1 MKSGKDFDPI
11 ETREW
16 IESLDD
22 VIDDQGTDRASFLL
36 NELAKHLMDK
46 GAVPSYN
53 LTTPF
58 KNTIAPENE
67 AMMPGDLFMERR
79 IRSLIRWKALVTVLR
94 ANKNEDELGGHIAT
108 FSSAAMLYDI
118 GFNYVFRGQDSK
130 DEDLIYFQ
138 GHCSPGIYARSF
150 LEGRLDEEDLDNFR
164 REVESPGLSSYPHPW
179 LMSDY
184 WQFPLANPLLLW
196 SIVIFSVILVAFG
209 LPIFILLASLAISFF
224 LSEPSDWATNYD
236 LISTISDSAYRIV
249 VSPTLA
255 AIPIFTLA
263 GYILAESNISD
274 RLIKFFK
281 ANLGWLPGST
291 VLIVVIL
298 CAFFTALTGGS
309 GVTILALG
317 AILYPILVHD
327 GYSKRF
333 SLGIITT
340 AGSLGLLFPPS
351 LPAIIY
357 SLTAGINPLE
367 LFKQALIPAIFLLSI
382 MFFYG
387 LYMLPQN
394 KKIEKF
400 NAKNALNSA
409 KIAQWELVIPIL
421 IILSLFSGFATLV
434 ESAALLVLY
443 VLTIELY
450 IFKDIVFKD
459 LPKIIIDCS
468 TLVGGVLIILG
479 FAMGFTGYLV
489 DAQIP
494 LKILNFVQSTIS
506 SKIIFLL
513 ALNILLLVIGC
524 LMDVFSA
531 IIVVVP
537 LIAPLATYFGID
549 PFHLAIIFIANLEL
563 GYITPPVGMNL
574 YLSSYRFEKD
584 MPTIYAATLPFF
596 FIRLIGVIFITYI
609 PLFFY

>member
-1 MKSGKDFDPI
+1 M
-11 ETREW
+11 
-16 IESLDD
+16 
-22 VIDDQGTDRASFLL
+22 
-36 NELAKHLMDK
+36 
-46 GAVPSYN
+46 
-53 LTTPF
+53 
-58 KNTIAPENE
+58 
-67 AMMPGDLFMERR
+67 
-79 IRSLIRWKALVTVLR
+79 
-94 ANKNEDELGGHIAT
+94 
-108 FSSAAMLYDI
+108 
-118 GFNYVFRGQDSK
+118 
-130 DEDLIYFQ
+130 
-138 GHCSPGIYARSF
+138 
-150 LEGRLDEEDLDNFR
+150 
-164 REVESPGLSSYPHPW
+164 
-179 LMSDY
+179 
-184 WQFPLANPLLLW
+184 
-196 SIVIFSVILVAFG
+196 VAFG
-209 LPIFILLASLAISFF
+209 LPIFILLASLAIFFF
-224 LSEPSDWATNYD
+224 LSEPTEWATNYD

-281 ANLGWLPGST
+281 SSLGWLPGST

-357 SLTAGINPLE
+357 SVTAGINPLE
-367 LFKQALIPAIFLLSI
+367 LFRQALIPAIFLMSI

-387 LYMLPQN
+387 LYMLPKN

-400 NAKNALNSA
+400 NFKSAYNSA
-409 KIAQWELVIPIL
+409 KIAKWEIAIPLL

-443 VLTIELY
+443 VLTVELY
-450 IFKDIVFKD
+450 IFKDVSFKD

-494 LKILNFVQSTIS
+494 LKILNFVQNTIS

-513 ALNILLLVIGC
+513 ALNILLLIIGC

-537 LIAPLATYFGID
+537 LIAPLAAYFGID

-574 YLSSYRFEKD
+574 YLSSYRFNKD
-584 MPTIYAATLPFF
+584 MPTIYSATLPFF
-596 FIRLIGVIFITYI
+596 FIRLIGVLIITYI

>member
-1 MKSGKDFDPI
+1 MNNILNKAIDWLCLFLFFILISFPI
-11 ETREW
+11 FQILGRYINFFSIPASQEIVQHMTLW
-16 IESLDD
+16 IGF
-22 VIDDQGTDRASFLL
+22 V
-36 NELAKHLMDK
+36 
-46 GAVPSYN
+46 GAVIAARSNRLLSVVREPVFNSLEKVSLAQFFVHVVSLSVVFVLSVSY
-53 LTTPF
+53 LKMIQIGFQYPDY
-58 KNTIAPENE
+58 IAPYIPSWF
-67 AMMPGDLFMERR
+67 AQSIIPIGLM
-79 IRSLIRWKALVTVLR
+79 LIWYQMIIT
-94 ANKNEDELGGHIAT
+94 
-108 FSSAAMLYDI
+108 SSS
-118 GFNYVFRGQDSK
+118 DSK
-130 DEDLIYFQ
+130 YRLFVSVISIIPTIVLYF
-138 GHCSPGIYARSF
+138 
-150 LEGRLDEEDLDNFR
+150 
-164 REVESPGLSSYPHPW
+164 
-179 LMSDY
+179 
-184 WQFPLANPLLLW
+184 WQFPLANSLLLW
-196 SIVIFSVILVAFG
+196 SKVIFSIALVAFG
-209 LPIFILLASLAISFF
+209 LPIFILLALLSILFF
-224 LSEPSDWATNYD
+224 LSEPSEWATNYD

-263 GYILAESNISD
+263 GYILAESNVSE
-274 RLIKFFK
+274 RLIKFFR
-281 ANLGWLPGST
+281 ASLGWLPGST
-291 VLIVVIL
+291 VLIVVLL

-317 AILYPILVHD
+317 AILYPILIHD
-327 GYSKRF
+327 GYSKQF

-357 SLTAGINPLE
+357 SVTAGINPLE
-367 LFKQALIPAIFLLSI
+367 LFKQALIPAIFLMSI

-387 LYMLPQN
+387 LYKRPKN
-394 KKIEKF
+394 KNVKKF
-400 NAKNALNSA
+400 VFKEASETAKVA
-409 KIAQWELVIPIL
+409 KWEIAIPLL

-443 VLTIELY
+443 VLTVELY
-450 IFKDIVFKD
+450 IFRDISLKS
-459 LPKIIIDCS
+459 LPEIVINCS

-494 LKILNFVQSTIS
+494 LKILNYVQSTIS
-506 SKIIFLL
+506 SKIVFLL
-513 ALNILLLVIGC
+513 ALNILLLVVGC

-574 YLSSYRFEKD
+574 YLSSYRFDKD
-584 MPTIYAATLPFF
+584 MPTIYSATLPFF
-596 FIRLIGVIFITYI
+596 FIRLIGVILITYI

>member
-1 MKSGKDFDPI
+1 MNNYLNRAIDWLCLFLFLILISFPI
-11 ETREW
+11 FQILGRYISFFSIPASQEIVQHMTLW
-16 IESLDD
+16 IGF
-22 VIDDQGTDRASFLL
+22 I
-36 NELAKHLMDK
+36 
-46 GAVPSYN
+46 GAVIAARSNKLLSVVREPVFDSTTKVNWTKFFVHVFSLSIVFVLSISY
-53 LTTPF
+53 LKMIQIGFQYPDY
-58 KNTIAPENE
+58 IAPYIPTWF
-67 AMMPGDLFMERR
+67 AQAIIPVGLILIWYQMIMTSSTDLKYRV
-79 IRSLIRWKALVTVLR
+79 LLTV
-94 ANKNEDELGGHIAT
+94 ISIIPT
-108 FSSAAMLYDI
+108 IILY
-118 GFNYVFRGQDSK
+118 F
-130 DEDLIYFQ
+130 
-138 GHCSPGIYARSF
+138 
-150 LEGRLDEEDLDNFR
+150 
-164 REVESPGLSSYPHPW
+164 
-179 LMSDY
+179 

-196 SIVIFSVILVAFG
+196 TKVLFAILLVAFG
-209 LPIFILLASLAISFF
+209 LPIFILLASLSIFFF
-224 LSEPSDWATNYD
+224 LSEPSEWATNYD

-263 GYILAESNISD
+263 GYILAESNISE
-274 RLIKFFK
+274 RLIRFFK
-281 ANLGWLPGST
+281 ASLGWLPGST
-291 VLIVVIL
+291 VLIVVLL

-317 AILYPILVHD
+317 AILYPILIHD
-327 GYSKRF
+327 GYSKQF

-357 SLTAGINPLE
+357 SVTAGINPLE
-367 LFKQALIPAIFLLSI
+367 LFKQALIPAIFLMSI

-387 LYMLPQN
+387 LYKRP
-394 KKIEKF
+394 KSKTVERFVFKDAF
-400 NAKNALNSA
+400 ETA
-409 KIAQWELVIPIL
+409 KIAKWEIAIPLL

-443 VLTIELY
+443 VLTVELY
-450 IFKDIVFKD
+450 IFKDISFKN

-513 ALNILLLVIGC
+513 ALNILLLIVGC

-584 MPTIYAATLPFF
+584 MPTIYSATLPFF
-596 FIRLIGVIFITYI
+596 FIRLIGVILITYI

>member
-1 MKSGKDFDPI
+1 MNNYLNRAIDWLCLFLFLILISFPI
-11 ETREW
+11 FQILGRYISFFSIPASQEIVQHMTLW
-16 IESLDD
+16 IGF
-22 VIDDQGTDRASFLL
+22 I
-36 NELAKHLMDK
+36 
-46 GAVPSYN
+46 GAVIAARSNKLLSVVREPVFDSTTKVNWTKFFVHVFSLSIVFVLSISY
-53 LTTPF
+53 LKMIQIGFQYPDY
-58 KNTIAPENE
+58 IAPYIPTWF
-67 AMMPGDLFMERR
+67 AQAIIPVGLILIWYQMIMTSSTDLKYRV
-79 IRSLIRWKALVTVLR
+79 LLTV
-94 ANKNEDELGGHIAT
+94 ISIIPT
-108 FSSAAMLYDI
+108 IILY
-118 GFNYVFRGQDSK
+118 F
-130 DEDLIYFQ
+130 
-138 GHCSPGIYARSF
+138 
-150 LEGRLDEEDLDNFR
+150 
-164 REVESPGLSSYPHPW
+164 
-179 LMSDY
+179 

-196 SIVIFSVILVAFG
+196 TKVLFAISLVAFG
-209 LPIFILLASLAISFF
+209 LPIFILLASLSIFFF
-224 LSEPSDWATNYD
+224 LSEPSEWATNYD

-263 GYILAESNISD
+263 GYILAESNISE
-274 RLIKFFK
+274 RLIRFFK
-281 ANLGWLPGST
+281 ASLGWLPGST
-291 VLIVVIL
+291 VLIVVLL

-317 AILYPILVHD
+317 AILYPILIHD
-327 GYSKRF
+327 GYSKQF

-357 SLTAGINPLE
+357 SVTAGINPLE
-367 LFKQALIPAIFLLSI
+367 LFKQALIPAIFLMSI

-387 LYMLPQN
+387 LY
-394 KKIEKF
+394 KKPKSKTVERFVFKDAF
-400 NAKNALNSA
+400 ETA
-409 KIAQWELVIPIL
+409 KIAKWEIAIPLL

-443 VLTIELY
+443 VLTVELY
-450 IFKDIVFKD
+450 IFKDISFKN
-459 LPKIIIDCS
+459 LPKIIIECS

-513 ALNILLLVIGC
+513 ALNILLLIVGC

-584 MPTIYAATLPFF
+584 MPTIYSATLPFF
-596 FIRLIGVIFITYI
+596 FIRLIGVILITYI

>member
-1 MKSGKDFDPI
+1 MNNFLNRAIDWLCLSLFSILISFPI
-11 ETREW
+11 FQILGRYINFFSIPASQEIVQHMTLW
-16 IESLDD
+16 IGF
-22 VIDDQGTDRASFLL
+22 I
-36 NELAKHLMDK
+36 
-46 GAVPSYN
+46 GAVIAARSNKLLSVVREPVFKSMKKVSLSQFFVHIFSLSVVFVLSVSY
-53 LTTPF
+53 LKMIQIGFQYPDY
-58 KNTIAPENE
+58 IAPFIPSWF
-67 AMMPGDLFMERR
+67 AQSIIPIGLILIWYQMILTCSSDLRYRLFVS
-79 IRSLIRWKALVTVLR
+79 IFSIVPTLI
-94 ANKNEDELGGHIAT
+94 
-108 FSSAAMLYDI
+108 LY
-118 GFNYVFRGQDSK
+118 
-130 DEDLIYFQ
+130 
-138 GHCSPGIYARSF
+138 
-150 LEGRLDEEDLDNFR
+150 
-164 REVESPGLSSYPHPW
+164 
-179 LMSDY
+179 Y
-184 WQFPLANPLLLW
+184 WQFPFANPLLLW
-196 SIVIFSVILVAFG
+196 SQIIFSIILVAFG
-209 LPIFILLASLAISFF
+209 LPIFILLASLAIFFF
-224 LSEPSDWATNYD
+224 LSEPTDWATNYD

-281 ANLGWLPGST
+281 SSLGWLPGST

-357 SLTAGINPLE
+357 SVTAGINPLE
-367 LFKQALIPAIFLLSI
+367 LFRQALIPAIFLMSI

-387 LYMLPQN
+387 LYMLPRN

-400 NAKNALNSA
+400 NFKNAYNSA
-409 KIAQWELVIPIL
+409 KIAKWEIAIPVL

-443 VLTIELY
+443 VLTVELY
-450 IFKDIVFKD
+450 IFKDVSFKD

-494 LKILNFVQSTIS
+494 LKILNFVQNTIS

-513 ALNILLLVIGC
+513 ALNILLLIIGC

-537 LIAPLATYFGID
+537 LIAPLAAYFGID

-574 YLSSYRFEKD
+574 YLSSYRFNKD
-584 MPTIYAATLPFF
+584 MPTIYSATLPFF
-596 FIRLIGVIFITYI
+596 FIRLIGVLIITYI

>member
-1 MKSGKDFDPI
+1 MNNI
-11 ETREW
+11 LNR
-16 IESLDD
+16 
-22 VIDDQGTDRASFLL
+22 VIDWLCLSLFFVLITFPIFQILSRYINFFSIPASQEIVQHMTLWIGFV
-36 NELAKHLMDK
+36 
-46 GAVPSYN
+46 GAVIAARSNKLLSIVREPVFKSLKKVSWPQFFVHIFSLSVVFVLSVSY
-53 LTTPF
+53 LKMIQIGIQYPDF
-58 KNTIAPENE
+58 IAPYIPTWLAQSIIPFGLILIWYQMILTSSENFKYR
-67 AMMPGDLFMERR
+67 LFV
-79 IRSLIRWKALVTVLR
+79 S
-94 ANKNEDELGGHIAT
+94 T
-108 FSSAAMLYDI
+108 FSTIPTLVLY
-118 GFNYVFRGQDSK
+118 F
-130 DEDLIYFQ
+130 
-138 GHCSPGIYARSF
+138 
-150 LEGRLDEEDLDNFR
+150 
-164 REVESPGLSSYPHPW
+164 
-179 LMSDY
+179 
-184 WQFPLANPLLLW
+184 WQFPLANPIILW
-196 SIVIFSVILVAFG
+196 SLVIISIVLVAFG
-209 LPIFILLASLAISFF
+209 LPIFILLASLAIFFF

-263 GYILAESNISD
+263 GYVLAESNISD

-281 ANLGWLPGST
+281 KTLGWLPGST

-298 CAFFTALTGGS
+298 CTFFTALTGGS

-357 SLTAGINPLE
+357 SVTAGINPLE
-367 LFKQALIPAIFLLSI
+367 LFKQALIPAIFLLCI

-387 LYMLPQN
+387 LYMLPKN

-400 NAKNALNSA
+400 NSKNAYNSA
-409 KIAQWELVIPIL
+409 KVAKWELAIPLL
-421 IILSLFSGFATLV
+421 IVLSLFSGFATLV

-450 IFKDIVFKD
+450 IFKDIAVKD

-513 ALNILLLVIGC
+513 ALNILLLIIGC

-584 MPTIYAATLPFF
+584 MSTIYAATLPFF

>member
-1 MKSGKDFDPI
+1 MNNYLNRAIDWLCLFLFLILISFPI
-11 ETREW
+11 FQILGRYISFFSIPASQEIVQHMTLW
-16 IESLDD
+16 IGF
-22 VIDDQGTDRASFLL
+22 I
-36 NELAKHLMDK
+36 
-46 GAVPSYN
+46 GAVIAARSNKLLSVVREPVFDSSTKVDLPKFFVHVFSLSIVFVLSISY
-53 LTTPF
+53 LKMIQIGFQYPDY
-58 KNTIAPENE
+58 IAPYIPTWF
-67 AMMPGDLFMERR
+67 AQLIIPVGLILIWYQMIITSSTDLKYRVLLMIISIMPTIILF
-79 IRSLIRWKALVTVLR
+79 
-94 ANKNEDELGGHIAT
+94 
-108 FSSAAMLYDI
+108 F
-118 GFNYVFRGQDSK
+118 
-130 DEDLIYFQ
+130 
-138 GHCSPGIYARSF
+138 
-150 LEGRLDEEDLDNFR
+150 
-164 REVESPGLSSYPHPW
+164 
-179 LMSDY
+179 

-196 SIVIFSVILVAFG
+196 TKVLFAISLVAFG
-209 LPIFILLASLAISFF
+209 LPIFILLASLSIFFF
-224 LSEPSDWATNYD
+224 LSEPSEWATNYD

-263 GYILAESNISD
+263 GYILAESYISE
-274 RLIKFFK
+274 RLIRFFK
-281 ANLGWLPGST
+281 ASLGWLPGST
-291 VLIVVIL
+291 VLIVVLL

-317 AILYPILVHD
+317 AILYPILIHD
-327 GYSKRF
+327 GYSKQF

-357 SLTAGINPLE
+357 SVTAGINPLE
-367 LFKQALIPAIFLLSI
+367 LFKQALIPAIFLMSI

-387 LYMLPQN
+387 LYKRP
-394 KKIEKF
+394 KSKTVERFVFKDAF
-400 NAKNALNSA
+400 ESA
-409 KIAQWELVIPIL
+409 KIAKWEIAIPLL

-443 VLTIELY
+443 VLTVELY
-450 IFKDIVFKD
+450 IFKDISFKN

-468 TLVGGVLIILG
+468 SLVGGVLIILG

-494 LKILNFVQSTIS
+494 LKILDFVQSTIS

-513 ALNILLLVIGC
+513 ALNILLLIVGC

-574 YLSSYRFEKD
+574 YLSSYRFDKD
-584 MPTIYAATLPFF
+584 MPTIYSATLPFF
-596 FIRLIGVIFITYI
+596 FIRLIGVILITYI

>member
-1 MKSGKDFDPI
+1 MNNYLNRAIDWLCLFLFLILISFPI
-11 ETREW
+11 FQILGRYISFFSIPASQEIVQHMTLW
-16 IESLDD
+16 IGF
-22 VIDDQGTDRASFLL
+22 I
-36 NELAKHLMDK
+36 
-46 GAVPSYN
+46 GAVIAARSNKLLSVVREPVFDASTKVSWPKFFVHVFSLSIVFVLSISY
-53 LTTPF
+53 LKMIQIGFQYPDY
-58 KNTIAPENE
+58 IAPYIPTWF
-67 AMMPGDLFMERR
+67 AQAIIPLG
-79 IRSLIRWKALVTVLR
+79 LILIWYQMIMTSSTDFKYRVLLTV
-94 ANKNEDELGGHIAT
+94 ISIIPT
-108 FSSAAMLYDI
+108 IILY
-118 GFNYVFRGQDSK
+118 F
-130 DEDLIYFQ
+130 
-138 GHCSPGIYARSF
+138 
-150 LEGRLDEEDLDNFR
+150 
-164 REVESPGLSSYPHPW
+164 
-179 LMSDY
+179 

-196 SIVIFSVILVAFG
+196 TKVLFAISLVAFG
-209 LPIFILLASLAISFF
+209 LPIFILLASLSIFFF
-224 LSEPSDWATNYD
+224 LSEPSEWATNYD

-263 GYILAESNISD
+263 GYILAESNISE
-274 RLIKFFK
+274 RLIRFFK
-281 ANLGWLPGST
+281 ASLGWLPGST
-291 VLIVVIL
+291 VLIVVLL

-317 AILYPILVHD
+317 AILYPILIHD
-327 GYSKRF
+327 GYSKQF

-357 SLTAGINPLE
+357 SVTAGINPLE
-367 LFKQALIPAIFLLSI
+367 LFKQALIPAIFLMSI

-387 LYMLPQN
+387 LYKRP
-394 KKIEKF
+394 KSKIVERFVFKDAF
-400 NAKNALNSA
+400 ETA
-409 KIAQWELVIPIL
+409 KIAKWEIAIPLL

-443 VLTIELY
+443 VLTVELY
-450 IFKDIVFKD
+450 IFKDISFKD

-513 ALNILLLVIGC
+513 ALNILLLVVGC

-584 MPTIYAATLPFF
+584 MPTIYSATLPFF
-596 FIRLIGVIFITYI
+596 FIRLIGVILITYI

>member
-1 MKSGKDFDPI
+1 MILTCSSDLKY
-11 ETREW
+11 R
-16 IESLDD
+16 
-22 VIDDQGTDRASFLL
+22 LL
-36 NELAKHLMDK
+36 VSIFSI
-46 GAVPSYN
+46 VP
-53 LTTPF
+53 T
-58 KNTIAPENE
+58 
-67 AMMPGDLFMERR
+67 
-79 IRSLIRWKALVTVLR
+79 LI
-94 ANKNEDELGGHIAT
+94 
-108 FSSAAMLYDI
+108 LY
-118 GFNYVFRGQDSK
+118 
-130 DEDLIYFQ
+130 
-138 GHCSPGIYARSF
+138 
-150 LEGRLDEEDLDNFR
+150 
-164 REVESPGLSSYPHPW
+164 
-179 LMSDY
+179 Y
-184 WQFPLANPLLLW
+184 WQFPFANPLLLW
-196 SIVIFSVILVAFG
+196 SQIIFSIILVAFG
-209 LPIFILLASLAISFF
+209 LPIFIFLASLAIFFF
-224 LSEPSDWATNYD
+224 LSEPTEWATNYD

-281 ANLGWLPGST
+281 SSLGWLPGST

-357 SLTAGINPLE
+357 SVTAGINPLE
-367 LFKQALIPAIFLLSI
+367 LFRQALIPAIFLMSI

-387 LYMLPQN
+387 LYMLPKN

-400 NAKNALNSA
+400 NFKSAYNSA
-409 KIAQWELVIPIL
+409 KIAKWEIAIPVL

-443 VLTIELY
+443 VLTVELY
-450 IFKDIVFKD
+450 IFKDVSFKD

-494 LKILNFVQSTIS
+494 LKILNFVQNTIS

-513 ALNILLLVIGC
+513 ALNILLLIIGC

-574 YLSSYRFEKD
+574 YLSSYRFNKD
-584 MPTIYAATLPFF
+584 MPTIYSATLPFF
-596 FIRLIGVIFITYI
+596 FIRLIGVLIITYI

>member
-1 MKSGKDFDPI
+1 MNNILNKAIDWLCLFLFFILISFPI
-11 ETREW
+11 FQILGRYINFFSIPASQEIVQHMTLW
-16 IESLDD
+16 IGF
-22 VIDDQGTDRASFLL
+22 V
-36 NELAKHLMDK
+36 
-46 GAVPSYN
+46 GAVIAARSNRLLSVVREPVFNSLEKVSLAQFFVHVVSLSVVFVLSVSY
-53 LTTPF
+53 LKMIQIGFQYPDY
-58 KNTIAPENE
+58 IAPYIPSWF
-67 AMMPGDLFMERR
+67 AQSIIPIG
-79 IRSLIRWKALVTVLR
+79 LILIWYQMILT
-94 ANKNEDELGGHIAT
+94 
-108 FSSAAMLYDI
+108 SSS
-118 GFNYVFRGQDSK
+118 DSK
-130 DEDLIYFQ
+130 YRLFVSVISIIPTIVLYF
-138 GHCSPGIYARSF
+138 
-150 LEGRLDEEDLDNFR
+150 
-164 REVESPGLSSYPHPW
+164 
-179 LMSDY
+179 
-184 WQFPLANPLLLW
+184 WQFPLANSLLLW
-196 SIVIFSVILVAFG
+196 SKVIFSIALVAFG
-209 LPIFILLASLAISFF
+209 LPIFILLALLSILFF
-224 LSEPSDWATNYD
+224 LSEPSEWATNYD

-263 GYILAESNISD
+263 GYILAESNVSE
-274 RLIKFFK
+274 RLIKFFR
-281 ANLGWLPGST
+281 ASLGWLPGST
-291 VLIVVIL
+291 VLIVVLL

-317 AILYPILVHD
+317 AILYPILIHD
-327 GYSKRF
+327 GYSKQF

-357 SLTAGINPLE
+357 SVTAGINPLE
-367 LFKQALIPAIFLLSI
+367 LFKQALIPAIFLMSI

-387 LYMLPQN
+387 LYKRPKSKHV
-394 KKIEKF
+394 KKFIFKEASKT
-400 NAKNALNSA
+400 AKVA
-409 KIAQWELVIPIL
+409 KWEIAIPLL

-443 VLTIELY
+443 VLTVELY
-450 IFKDIVFKD
+450 IFRDISLKS
-459 LPKIIIDCS
+459 LPEIVINCS

-494 LKILNFVQSTIS
+494 LKILNYVQSTIS
-506 SKIIFLL
+506 SKIVFLL
-513 ALNILLLVIGC
+513 ALNILLLVVGC

-574 YLSSYRFEKD
+574 YLSSYRFDKD
-584 MPTIYAATLPFF
+584 MPTIYSATLPFF
-596 FIRLIGVIFITYI
+596 FIRLIGVILITYI

>member
-1 MKSGKDFDPI
+1 MNNILNRAIDWLCLSLFFILISFPI
-11 ETREW
+11 FQILGRYINFFSIPASQEIVQHMTLW
-16 IESLDD
+16 IGF
-22 VIDDQGTDRASFLL
+22 I
-36 NELAKHLMDK
+36 
-46 GAVPSYN
+46 GAVIAARSNKLLSVVREPVFKSMKKVSLPQFFVHIFSLSIVFVLSVSY
-53 LTTPF
+53 LKMIQIGFQYPDY
-58 KNTIAPENE
+58 IAPFIPTWF
-67 AMMPGDLFMERR
+67 AQSIIPVGLILIWYQMILTSSSDLKYRLFVS
-79 IRSLIRWKALVTVLR
+79 I
-94 ANKNEDELGGHIAT
+94 
-108 FSSAAMLYDI
+108 FSMIPTMILY
-118 GFNYVFRGQDSK
+118 F
-130 DEDLIYFQ
+130 
-138 GHCSPGIYARSF
+138 
-150 LEGRLDEEDLDNFR
+150 
-164 REVESPGLSSYPHPW
+164 
-179 LMSDY
+179 
-184 WQFPLANPLLLW
+184 WQFPLSNPFLLW
-196 SIVIFSVILVAFG
+196 SKVIFSIILVAFG
-209 LPIFILLASLAISFF
+209 LPIFILLASLSIFFF
-224 LSEPSDWATNYD
+224 LSEPSEWATNYD

-281 ANLGWLPGST
+281 ASLGWLPGST
-291 VLIVVIL
+291 VLIVVLL

-317 AILYPILVHD
+317 AILYPILIHD

-357 SLTAGINPLE
+357 SVTAGINPLE
-367 LFKQALIPAIFLLSI
+367 LFRQALIPAIFLMSI

-387 LYMLPQN
+387 LYMRPKN

-400 NAKNALNSA
+400 VFKNAYDTANIA
-409 KIAQWELVIPIL
+409 KWEIAIPLL

-443 VLTIELY
+443 VLTIELFV
-450 IFKDIVFKD
+450 FKDISFD
-459 LPKIIIDCS
+459 NLPKIIIDCS

-513 ALNILLLVIGC
+513 ALNILLLIVGC

-574 YLSSYRFEKD
+574 YLSSYRFNKD
-584 MPTIYAATLPFF
+584 MPTIYNATLPFF
-596 FIRLIGVIFITYI
+596 FIRLIGVLIITYI

>member
-1 MKSGKDFDPI
+1 MILTCSSDFRYRLFVSI
-11 ETREW
+11 FS
-16 IESLDD
+16 I
-22 VIDDQGTDRASFLL
+22 
-36 NELAKHLMDK
+36 
-46 GAVPSYN
+46 VP
-53 LTTPF
+53 T
-58 KNTIAPENE
+58 
-67 AMMPGDLFMERR
+67 
-79 IRSLIRWKALVTVLR
+79 LI
-94 ANKNEDELGGHIAT
+94 
-108 FSSAAMLYDI
+108 LY
-118 GFNYVFRGQDSK
+118 
-130 DEDLIYFQ
+130 
-138 GHCSPGIYARSF
+138 
-150 LEGRLDEEDLDNFR
+150 
-164 REVESPGLSSYPHPW
+164 
-179 LMSDY
+179 Y
-184 WQFPLANPLLLW
+184 WQFPFANPLLLW
-196 SIVIFSVILVAFG
+196 SQIIFSIILVAFG
-209 LPIFILLASLAISFF
+209 LPIFILLASLAIFFF
-224 LSEPSDWATNYD
+224 LSEPTEWATNYD

-281 ANLGWLPGST
+281 SSLGWLPGST

-357 SLTAGINPLE
+357 SVTAGINPLE
-367 LFKQALIPAIFLLSI
+367 LFRQALIPAIFLMCI

-387 LYMLPQN
+387 LYMLPKN

-400 NAKNALNSA
+400 NFKNAYNSA
-409 KIAQWELVIPIL
+409 KIAKWEIAIPLL

-443 VLTIELY
+443 VLTVELY
-450 IFKDIVFKD
+450 IFKDVSFKD

-494 LKILNFVQSTIS
+494 LKILNFVQNTIS

-513 ALNILLLVIGC
+513 ALNILLLIIGC

-537 LIAPLATYFGID
+537 LIAPLAAYFGID

-574 YLSSYRFEKD
+574 YLSSYRFNKD
-584 MPTIYAATLPFF
+584 MPTIYSATLPFF
-596 FIRLIGVIFITYI
+596 FIRLIGVLIITYI

>member
-1 MKSGKDFDPI
+1 MNNYLNRAIDWLCLFLFLILISFPI
-11 ETREW
+11 FQILGRYISFFSIPASQEIVQHMTLW
-16 IESLDD
+16 IGF
-22 VIDDQGTDRASFLL
+22 I
-36 NELAKHLMDK
+36 
-46 GAVPSYN
+46 GAVIAARSNKLLSVVREPVFDGSTKVSWPKFFVHVFSLSIVFVLSISY
-53 LTTPF
+53 LKMIQIGFQYPDY
-58 KNTIAPENE
+58 IAPYIPTWF
-67 AMMPGDLFMERR
+67 AQAIIPVGLILIWYQMIMTSSTDLKYRV
-79 IRSLIRWKALVTVLR
+79 LLTV
-94 ANKNEDELGGHIAT
+94 ISIIPT
-108 FSSAAMLYDI
+108 IILY
-118 GFNYVFRGQDSK
+118 F
-130 DEDLIYFQ
+130 
-138 GHCSPGIYARSF
+138 
-150 LEGRLDEEDLDNFR
+150 
-164 REVESPGLSSYPHPW
+164 
-179 LMSDY
+179 

-196 SIVIFSVILVAFG
+196 TKVLFAISLVAFG
-209 LPIFILLASLAISFF
+209 LPIFILLASLSIFFF
-224 LSEPSDWATNYD
+224 LSEPSEWATNYD

-263 GYILAESNISD
+263 GYILAESNISE
-274 RLIKFFK
+274 RLIRFFK
-281 ANLGWLPGST
+281 ASLGWLPGST
-291 VLIVVIL
+291 VLIVVLL

-317 AILYPILVHD
+317 AILYPILIHD
-327 GYSKRF
+327 GYSKQF

-357 SLTAGINPLE
+357 SVTAGINPLE
-367 LFKQALIPAIFLLSI
+367 LFKQALIPAIFLMSI

-387 LYMLPQN
+387 LYKRPKS
-394 KKIEKF
+394 KKIERFVF
-400 NAKNALNSA
+400 NDAFETA
-409 KIAQWELVIPIL
+409 KIAKWEIAIPLL

-443 VLTIELY
+443 VLTVELY
-450 IFKDIVFKD
+450 IFRDISFKN

-513 ALNILLLVIGC
+513 ALNILLLIVGC

-584 MPTIYAATLPFF
+584 MPTIYSATLPFF
-596 FIRLIGVIFITYI
+596 FIRLIGVILITYI

>member
-1 MKSGKDFDPI
+1 MKKLFLPLMNNILNKAIDWLCLFLFFILISFPI
-11 ETREW
+11 FQILGRYINFFSIPASQEIVQHMTLW
-16 IESLDD
+16 IGF
-22 VIDDQGTDRASFLL
+22 V
-36 NELAKHLMDK
+36 
-46 GAVPSYN
+46 GAVIAARSNRLLSVVREPVFNSLEKVSLAQFFVHVVSLSVVFVLSVSY
-53 LTTPF
+53 LKMIQIGFQYPDY
-58 KNTIAPENE
+58 IAPY
-67 AMMPGDLFMERR
+67 
-79 IRSLIRWKALVTVLR
+79 
-94 ANKNEDELGGHIAT
+94 IAT
-108 FSSAAMLYDI
+108 WFAQSIIPIGLMLIWYQMIITSSS
-118 GFNYVFRGQDSK
+118 DSK
-130 DEDLIYFQ
+130 YRLFVSVISIIPTIVLYF
-138 GHCSPGIYARSF
+138 
-150 LEGRLDEEDLDNFR
+150 
-164 REVESPGLSSYPHPW
+164 
-179 LMSDY
+179 
-184 WQFPLANPLLLW
+184 WQFPLANSLLLW
-196 SIVIFSVILVAFG
+196 SKVIFSIALVAFG
-209 LPIFILLASLAISFF
+209 LPIFILLALLSILFF
-224 LSEPSDWATNYD
+224 LSEPSEWATNYD

-263 GYILAESNISD
+263 GYILAESNVSE
-274 RLIKFFK
+274 RLIKFFR
-281 ANLGWLPGST
+281 ASLGWLPGST
-291 VLIVVIL
+291 VLIVVLL

-317 AILYPILVHD
+317 AILYPILIHD
-327 GYSKRF
+327 GYSKQF

-357 SLTAGINPLE
+357 SVTAGINPLE
-367 LFKQALIPAIFLLSI
+367 LFKQALIPAIFLMSI

-387 LYMLPQN
+387 LYKRPKN
-394 KKIEKF
+394 KNVKKFVFKEASEK
-400 NAKNALNSA
+400 AKVA
-409 KIAQWELVIPIL
+409 KWEIAIPLL

-443 VLTIELY
+443 VLTVELY
-450 IFKDIVFKD
+450 IFRDISLKS
-459 LPKIIIDCS
+459 LPEIVINCS

-494 LKILNFVQSTIS
+494 LKILNYVQSTIS
-506 SKIIFLL
+506 SKIVFLL
-513 ALNILLLVIGC
+513 ALNILLLVVGC

-574 YLSSYRFEKD
+574 YLSSYRFDKD
-584 MPTIYAATLPFF
+584 MPTIYSATLPFF
-596 FIRLIGVIFITYI
+596 FIRFIGVILITYI

>member
-1 MKSGKDFDPI
+1 MNNYLNRAIDWLCLFLFLILISFPI
-11 ETREW
+11 FQILGRYISFFSIPASQEIVQHMTLW
-16 IESLDD
+16 IGF
-22 VIDDQGTDRASFLL
+22 I
-36 NELAKHLMDK
+36 
-46 GAVPSYN
+46 GAVIAARSNKLLSVVREPVFDSSTKVSWPKFFVHVFSLSIVFVLSISY
-53 LTTPF
+53 LKMIQIGFQYPDY
-58 KNTIAPENE
+58 IAPYIPTWF
-67 AMMPGDLFMERR
+67 AQSIIPIGLILIWYQMIMTSSTDLKYRV
-79 IRSLIRWKALVTVLR
+79 LLTV
-94 ANKNEDELGGHIAT
+94 ISIIPT
-108 FSSAAMLYDI
+108 IILY
-118 GFNYVFRGQDSK
+118 F
-130 DEDLIYFQ
+130 
-138 GHCSPGIYARSF
+138 
-150 LEGRLDEEDLDNFR
+150 
-164 REVESPGLSSYPHPW
+164 
-179 LMSDY
+179 

-196 SIVIFSVILVAFG
+196 TKVLFAISLVAFG
-209 LPIFILLASLAISFF
+209 LPIFILLASLSIFFF
-224 LSEPSDWATNYD
+224 LSEPSEWATNYD

-263 GYILAESNISD
+263 GYILAESNISE
-274 RLIKFFK
+274 RLIRFFK
-281 ANLGWLPGST
+281 ASLGWLPGST
-291 VLIVVIL
+291 VLIVVLL

-317 AILYPILVHD
+317 AILYPILIHD
-327 GYSKRF
+327 GYSKQF

-357 SLTAGINPLE
+357 SVTAGINPLE
-367 LFKQALIPAIFLLSI
+367 LFKQALIPAIFLMSI

-387 LYMLPQN
+387 LYKRP
-394 KKIEKF
+394 KSKTVERFVFKDAF
-400 NAKNALNSA
+400 ETA
-409 KIAQWELVIPIL
+409 KIAKWEIAIPLL

-443 VLTIELY
+443 VLTVELY
-450 IFKDIVFKD
+450 IFKDISFKN

-513 ALNILLLVIGC
+513 ALNILLLIVGC

-584 MPTIYAATLPFF
+584 MPTIYSATLPFF
-596 FIRLIGVIFITYI
+596 FIRLIGVILITYI

>member
-1 MKSGKDFDPI
+1 MIQIGFQYPD
-11 ETREW
+11 
-16 IESLDD
+16 
-22 VIDDQGTDRASFLL
+22 
-36 NELAKHLMDK
+36 
-46 GAVPSYN
+46 Y
-53 LTTPF
+53 
-58 KNTIAPENE
+58 IAPFIPSWF
-67 AMMPGDLFMERR
+67 AQSIIPVGLILIWYQMILTCSSDFRYRLFVS
-79 IRSLIRWKALVTVLR
+79 IFSIVPTLI
-94 ANKNEDELGGHIAT
+94 
-108 FSSAAMLYDI
+108 LY
-118 GFNYVFRGQDSK
+118 
-130 DEDLIYFQ
+130 
-138 GHCSPGIYARSF
+138 
-150 LEGRLDEEDLDNFR
+150 
-164 REVESPGLSSYPHPW
+164 
-179 LMSDY
+179 Y
-184 WQFPLANPLLLW
+184 WQFPFANPLLLW
-196 SIVIFSVILVAFG
+196 SQIIFSIILVAFG
-209 LPIFILLASLAISFF
+209 LPIFILLASLAIFFF
-224 LSEPSDWATNYD
+224 LSEPTEWATNYD

-281 ANLGWLPGST
+281 SSLGWLPGST

-357 SLTAGINPLE
+357 SVTAGINPLE
-367 LFKQALIPAIFLLSI
+367 LFRQALIPAIFLMSI

-387 LYMLPQN
+387 LYMLPKN

-400 NAKNALNSA
+400 NFKSAYNSA
-409 KIAQWELVIPIL
+409 KIAKWEIAIPLL

-443 VLTIELY
+443 VLTVELY
-450 IFKDIVFKD
+450 IFKDVSFKD

-494 LKILNFVQSTIS
+494 LKILNFVQNTIS

-513 ALNILLLVIGC
+513 ALNILLLIIGC

-537 LIAPLATYFGID
+537 LIAPLAAYFGID

-574 YLSSYRFEKD
+574 YLSSYRFNKD
-584 MPTIYAATLPFF
+584 MPTIYSATLPFF
-596 FIRLIGVIFITYI
+596 FIRLIGVLFITYI

>member
-1 MKSGKDFDPI
+1 MNNILNRAIDWLCLSLFFILISFPI
-11 ETREW
+11 FQILGRYINFFSIPASQEIVQHMTLW
-16 IESLDD
+16 IGF
-22 VIDDQGTDRASFLL
+22 I
-36 NELAKHLMDK
+36 
-46 GAVPSYN
+46 GAVIAARSNKLLSVVREPVFKSMKKVSLPQFFVHIFSLSVIFVLSVSY
-53 LTTPF
+53 LKMIQIGFQYPDY
-58 KNTIAPENE
+58 IAPFIPTWF
-67 AMMPGDLFMERR
+67 AQSIIPVGLILIWYQMILTSSSDLKYRLFVS
-79 IRSLIRWKALVTVLR
+79 I
-94 ANKNEDELGGHIAT
+94 
-108 FSSAAMLYDI
+108 FSMIPTMILY
-118 GFNYVFRGQDSK
+118 F
-130 DEDLIYFQ
+130 
-138 GHCSPGIYARSF
+138 
-150 LEGRLDEEDLDNFR
+150 
-164 REVESPGLSSYPHPW
+164 
-179 LMSDY
+179 
-184 WQFPLANPLLLW
+184 WQFPLSNPFLLW
-196 SIVIFSVILVAFG
+196 SKVIFSIILVAFG
-209 LPIFILLASLAISFF
+209 LPIFILLASLSIFFF
-224 LSEPSDWATNYD
+224 LSEPSEWATNYD

-263 GYILAESNISD
+263 GYILAESSISD

-281 ANLGWLPGST
+281 ASLGWLPGST
-291 VLIVVIL
+291 VLIVVLL

-317 AILYPILVHD
+317 AILYPILIHD

-357 SLTAGINPLE
+357 SVTAGINPLE
-367 LFKQALIPAIFLLSI
+367 LFRQALIPAIFLMSI

-387 LYMLPQN
+387 LYMRPKN

-400 NAKNALNSA
+400 VFKNAYDTANIA
-409 KIAQWELVIPIL
+409 KWEIAIPLL

-443 VLTIELY
+443 VLTIELFV
-450 IFKDIVFKD
+450 FKDISLD
-459 LPKIIIDCS
+459 NLPKIIIDCS

-513 ALNILLLVIGC
+513 ALNILLLIVGC

-574 YLSSYRFEKD
+574 YLSSYRFNKD
-584 MPTIYAATLPFF
+584 MPTIYNATLPFF
-596 FIRLIGVIFITYI
+596 FIRLIGVLIITYI

>member
-1 MKSGKDFDPI
+1 MNNYLNRAIDWLCLLLFLILISFPI
-11 ETREW
+11 FQILGRYISFFSIPASQEIVQHMTLW
-16 IESLDD
+16 IGF
-22 VIDDQGTDRASFLL
+22 I
-36 NELAKHLMDK
+36 
-46 GAVPSYN
+46 GAVIAARSNKLLSVVREPVFDASTKVSWPKFFVHVFSLSIVFVLSISY
-53 LTTPF
+53 LKMIQIGFQYPDY
-58 KNTIAPENE
+58 IAPYIPTWF
-67 AMMPGDLFMERR
+67 AQAIIPVG
-79 IRSLIRWKALVTVLR
+79 LILIWYQMIMTSSTDFKYRVLLTV
-94 ANKNEDELGGHIAT
+94 ISIIPT
-108 FSSAAMLYDI
+108 IILY
-118 GFNYVFRGQDSK
+118 F
-130 DEDLIYFQ
+130 
-138 GHCSPGIYARSF
+138 
-150 LEGRLDEEDLDNFR
+150 
-164 REVESPGLSSYPHPW
+164 
-179 LMSDY
+179 

-196 SIVIFSVILVAFG
+196 TKVLFAISLVAFG
-209 LPIFILLASLAISFF
+209 LPIFILLASLSIFFF
-224 LSEPSDWATNYD
+224 LSEPSEWATNYD

-263 GYILAESNISD
+263 GYILAESNISE
-274 RLIKFFK
+274 RLIRFFK
-281 ANLGWLPGST
+281 ASLGWLPGST
-291 VLIVVIL
+291 VLIVVLL

-317 AILYPILVHD
+317 AILYPILIHD
-327 GYSKRF
+327 GYSKQF

-357 SLTAGINPLE
+357 SVTAGINPLE
-367 LFKQALIPAIFLLSI
+367 LFKQALIPAIFLMSI

-387 LYMLPQN
+387 LYKRP
-394 KKIEKF
+394 KSKTVEKF
-400 NAKNALNSA
+400 VFKDAFETA
-409 KIAQWELVIPIL
+409 KIAKWEIAIPLL

-443 VLTIELY
+443 VLTVELY
-450 IFKDIVFKD
+450 IFKDISFKN

-513 ALNILLLVIGC
+513 ALNILLLIVGC

-584 MPTIYAATLPFF
+584 MPTIYSATLPFF
-596 FIRLIGVIFITYI
+596 FIRLIGVILITYI

>member
-1 MKSGKDFDPI
+1 MNNYLNRAIDWLCLFLFLILISFPI
-11 ETREW
+11 FQILGRYISFFSIPASQEIVQHMTLW
-16 IESLDD
+16 IGF
-22 VIDDQGTDRASFLL
+22 I
-36 NELAKHLMDK
+36 
-46 GAVPSYN
+46 GAVIAARSNKLLSVVRQPVFDSSTKVNWSKFFVHVFSLSIVFVLSLSY
-53 LTTPF
+53 LKMIQIGFQYPDY
-58 KNTIAPENE
+58 IAPYIPTWF
-67 AMMPGDLFMERR
+67 AQAIIPLG
-79 IRSLIRWKALVTVLR
+79 LILIWYQMIMTSSTDFKYRVLLTV
-94 ANKNEDELGGHIAT
+94 ISIIPT
-108 FSSAAMLYDI
+108 IILY
-118 GFNYVFRGQDSK
+118 F
-130 DEDLIYFQ
+130 
-138 GHCSPGIYARSF
+138 
-150 LEGRLDEEDLDNFR
+150 
-164 REVESPGLSSYPHPW
+164 
-179 LMSDY
+179 

-196 SIVIFSVILVAFG
+196 TKVLFAISLVAFG
-209 LPIFILLASLAISFF
+209 LPIFILLASLSIFFF
-224 LSEPSDWATNYD
+224 LSEPSEWATNYD

-263 GYILAESNISD
+263 GYILAESNISE
-274 RLIKFFK
+274 RLIRFFK
-281 ANLGWLPGST
+281 ASLGWLPGST
-291 VLIVVIL
+291 VLIVVLL

-317 AILYPILVHD
+317 AILYPILIHD
-327 GYSKRF
+327 GYSKQF

-357 SLTAGINPLE
+357 SVTAGINPLE
-367 LFKQALIPAIFLLSI
+367 LFKQALIPAIFLMSI

-387 LYMLPQN
+387 LYKRP
-394 KKIEKF
+394 KSKTVERFVFKDAF
-400 NAKNALNSA
+400 ETA
-409 KIAQWELVIPIL
+409 KIAKWEIAKPLL

-443 VLTIELY
+443 VLTVELY
-450 IFKDIVFKD
+450 IFKDISFKD

-513 ALNILLLVIGC
+513 ALNILLLVVGC

-584 MPTIYAATLPFF
+584 MPTIYSATLPFF
-596 FIRLIGVIFITYI
+596 FIRLIGVILITYI

>member
-1 MKSGKDFDPI
+1 MNNYLNRAIDWLCLFLFLILISFPI
-11 ETREW
+11 FQILGRYISFFSIPASQEIVQHMTLW
-16 IESLDD
+16 IGF
-22 VIDDQGTDRASFLL
+22 I
-36 NELAKHLMDK
+36 
-46 GAVPSYN
+46 GAVIAARSNKLLSVVREPVFDSSTKINWPKFFVHVFSLSIVFVLSISY
-53 LTTPF
+53 L
-58 KNTIAPENE
+58 KMIQ
-67 AMMPGDLFMERR
+67 
-79 IRSLIRWKALVTVLR
+79 
-94 ANKNEDELGGHIAT
+94 
-108 FSSAAMLYDI
+108 I
-118 GFNYVFRGQDSK
+118 GFQYPDYVAPYIPTWFAQSIIPIGLILIWYQMIMTSST
-130 DEDLIYFQ
+130 DLKYRVFLTVTSIIPTIILYF
-138 GHCSPGIYARSF
+138 
-150 LEGRLDEEDLDNFR
+150 
-164 REVESPGLSSYPHPW
+164 
-179 LMSDY
+179 

-196 SIVIFSVILVAFG
+196 TKLLFAISLVAFG
-209 LPIFILLASLAISFF
+209 LPIFILLASLSIFFF
-224 LSEPSDWATNYD
+224 LSEPSEWATNYD

-249 VSPTLA
+249 VSPALA

-263 GYILAESNISD
+263 GYILAESNISE
-274 RLIKFFK
+274 RLIRFFK
-281 ANLGWLPGST
+281 ASLGWLPGST
-291 VLIVVIL
+291 VLIVVLL

-317 AILYPILVHD
+317 AILYPILIHD
-327 GYSKRF
+327 GYSKQF

-357 SLTAGINPLE
+357 SVTAGINPLE
-367 LFKQALIPAIFLLSI
+367 LFKQALIPAIFLMSI

-387 LYMLPQN
+387 LLRRPKS
-394 KKIEKF
+394 KKVEKF
-400 NAKNALNSA
+400 VLKDAYKTA
-409 KIAQWELVIPIL
+409 KIAKWEIAIPLLIL
-421 IILSLFSGFATLV
+421 LSLFSGFATLV

-443 VLTIELY
+443 VLVVELY
-450 IFKDIVFKD
+450 IFKDISLRN

-494 LKILNFVQSTIS
+494 LKILNYVQSTIS

-513 ALNILLLVIGC
+513 ALNILLLIVGC

-549 PFHLAIIFIANLEL
+549 PFHLAIIFISNLEL

-584 MPTIYAATLPFF
+584 MPAIYSATLPFF
-596 FIRLIGVIFITYI
+596 FIRFLGVIIITYI

>member
-1 MKSGKDFDPI
+1 MNNYLNRAIDWLCLFLFLILISFPI
-11 ETREW
+11 FQILGRYISFFSIPASQEIVQHMTLW
-16 IESLDD
+16 IGF
-22 VIDDQGTDRASFLL
+22 I
-36 NELAKHLMDK
+36 
-46 GAVPSYN
+46 GAVIAARSNKLLSVVREPVFDSSTKVDLPKFFVHVFSLSIVFVLSISY
-53 LTTPF
+53 LKMIQIGFQYPDY
-58 KNTIAPENE
+58 IAPYIPTWF
-67 AMMPGDLFMERR
+67 AQLIIPVGLILIWYQMIITSSTDLKYRVLLMVISIMPTIILF
-79 IRSLIRWKALVTVLR
+79 
-94 ANKNEDELGGHIAT
+94 
-108 FSSAAMLYDI
+108 F
-118 GFNYVFRGQDSK
+118 
-130 DEDLIYFQ
+130 
-138 GHCSPGIYARSF
+138 
-150 LEGRLDEEDLDNFR
+150 
-164 REVESPGLSSYPHPW
+164 
-179 LMSDY
+179 

-196 SIVIFSVILVAFG
+196 TKVLFAISLVVFG
-209 LPIFILLASLAISFF
+209 LPIFILLASLSIFFF
-224 LSEPSDWATNYD
+224 LSEPSEWATNYD

-263 GYILAESNISD
+263 GYILAESNISE
-274 RLIKFFK
+274 RLIRFFK
-281 ANLGWLPGST
+281 ASLGWLPGST
-291 VLIVVIL
+291 VLIVVLL

-317 AILYPILVHD
+317 AILYPILIHD
-327 GYSKRF
+327 GYSKQF

-357 SLTAGINPLE
+357 SVTAGINPLE
-367 LFKQALIPAIFLLSI
+367 LFKQALIPAIFLMSI

-387 LYMLPQN
+387 LYKRP
-394 KKIEKF
+394 KSKTVERFVFKDAF
-400 NAKNALNSA
+400 ESA
-409 KIAQWELVIPIL
+409 KIAKWEIAIPLL

-443 VLTIELY
+443 VLTVELY
-450 IFKDIVFKD
+450 IFKDISFKN

-468 TLVGGVLIILG
+468 SLVGGVLIILG

-494 LKILNFVQSTIS
+494 LKILDFVQSTIS

-513 ALNILLLVIGC
+513 ALNILLLIVGC

-574 YLSSYRFEKD
+574 YLSSYRFDKD
-584 MPTIYAATLPFF
+584 MPTIYSATLPFF
-596 FIRLIGVIFITYI
+596 FIRLIGVILITYI

>member
-1 MKSGKDFDPI
+1 MNNYLNRAINQLCLFLFLILISFPI
-11 ETREW
+11 FQILGRYISFFSIPASQEIVQHMTLW
-16 IESLDD
+16 IGF
-22 VIDDQGTDRASFLL
+22 I
-36 NELAKHLMDK
+36 
-46 GAVPSYN
+46 GAVIAARSNKLLSVVREPVFDSSTKINWPKFFVHVFSLSVVFVLSISY
-53 LTTPF
+53 LRMIQIGFQYPDY
-58 KNTIAPENE
+58 IAPYIPTWF
-67 AMMPGDLFMERR
+67 AQSIIPLGLILIWYQMIITSSTDLKYRVFLTLTS
-79 IRSLIRWKALVTVLR
+79 IIPT
-94 ANKNEDELGGHIAT
+94 II
-108 FSSAAMLYDI
+108 LY
-118 GFNYVFRGQDSK
+118 F
-130 DEDLIYFQ
+130 
-138 GHCSPGIYARSF
+138 
-150 LEGRLDEEDLDNFR
+150 
-164 REVESPGLSSYPHPW
+164 
-179 LMSDY
+179 
-184 WQFPLANPLLLW
+184 WQFPLANPLFLW
-196 SIVIFSVILVAFG
+196 TMVLFAISLVAFG
-209 LPIFILLASLAISFF
+209 LPIFILLASLSIFFF
-224 LSEPSDWATNYD
+224 LSEPSEWATNYD

-263 GYILAESNISD
+263 GYILAESNISE
-274 RLIKFFK
+274 RLIRFFK
-281 ANLGWLPGST
+281 ASLGWLPGST
-291 VLIVVIL
+291 VLIVVLL

-317 AILYPILVHD
+317 AILYPILIHD
-327 GYSKRF
+327 GYSKQF

-357 SLTAGINPLE
+357 SVTAGINPLE
-367 LFKQALIPAIFLLSI
+367 LFKQALIPAIFLMSI

-387 LYMLPQN
+387 LLRRPKS
-394 KKIEKF
+394 KKVEKF
-400 NAKNALNSA
+400 ILKDAYKTA
-409 KIAQWELVIPIL
+409 KIAKWEIAIPLLIL
-421 IILSLFSGFATLV
+421 LSLFSGFATLV

-443 VLTIELY
+443 VLVVELY
-450 IFKDIVFKD
+450 IFKDISLKN

-468 TLVGGVLIILG
+468 TLVGGVIIILG

-494 LKILNFVQSTIS
+494 LKILNYVQSTIS

-513 ALNILLLVIGC
+513 ALNILLLIVGC

-549 PFHLAIIFIANLEL
+549 PFHLAIIFISNLEL

-584 MPTIYAATLPFF
+584 MPAIYSATLPFF
-596 FIRLIGVIFITYI
+596 FIRFLGVIIITYI

>member
-1 MKSGKDFDPI
+1 MNNYLNRAIDWLCLFLFLILISFPI
-11 ETREW
+11 FQILGRYISFFSIPASQEIVQHMTLW
-16 IESLDD
+16 IGF
-22 VIDDQGTDRASFLL
+22 I
-36 NELAKHLMDK
+36 
-46 GAVPSYN
+46 GAVIAARSNKLLSVVREPVFDSTTKVNLPKFFVHIFSLSIVFVLSISY
-53 LTTPF
+53 LKMIQIGFQYPDY
-58 KNTIAPENE
+58 IAPYIPTWF
-67 AMMPGDLFMERR
+67 AQ
-79 IRSLIRWKALVTVLR
+79 LIIPVGLILIWYQMILT
-94 ANKNEDELGGHIAT
+94 
-108 FSSAAMLYDI
+108 SST
-118 GFNYVFRGQDSK
+118 DSK
-130 DEDLIYFQ
+130 YRVLLTVISIIPTIILYF
-138 GHCSPGIYARSF
+138 
-150 LEGRLDEEDLDNFR
+150 
-164 REVESPGLSSYPHPW
+164 
-179 LMSDY
+179 

-196 SIVIFSVILVAFG
+196 TKVLFAISLVAFG
-209 LPIFILLASLAISFF
+209 LPIFILLASLSIFFF
-224 LSEPSDWATNYD
+224 LSEPSEWATNYD

-263 GYILAESNISD
+263 GYILAESNISE
-274 RLIKFFK
+274 RLIRFFK
-281 ANLGWLPGST
+281 ASLGWLPGST
-291 VLIVVIL
+291 VLIVVLL

-317 AILYPILVHD
+317 AILYPILIHD
-327 GYSKRF
+327 GYSKQF

-357 SLTAGINPLE
+357 SVTAGINPLE
-367 LFKQALIPAIFLLSI
+367 LFKQALIPAIFLMSI

-387 LYMLPQN
+387 LYKRP
-394 KKIEKF
+394 KSKTVERF
-400 NAKNALNSA
+400 VFKNAFETA
-409 KIAQWELVIPIL
+409 KIAKWEIAIPLL

-443 VLTIELY
+443 VLTVELY
-450 IFKDIVFKD
+450 IFKDISFKN

-513 ALNILLLVIGC
+513 ALNILLLIVGC

-584 MPTIYAATLPFF
+584 MPTIYSATLPFF
-596 FIRLIGVIFITYI
+596 FIRLIGVILITYI

>member
-1 MKSGKDFDPI
+1 MNNYLNRAIDWLCLFLFLILISFPI
-11 ETREW
+11 FQILGRYFSFFSIPASQEIVQHMTLW
-16 IESLDD
+16 IGF
-22 VIDDQGTDRASFLL
+22 I
-36 NELAKHLMDK
+36 
-46 GAVPSYN
+46 GAVIAARSNKLLSVVREPVFDASTKVSWPKFFVHVFSLSIVFVLSISY
-53 LTTPF
+53 LKMIQIGFQYPDY
-58 KNTIAPENE
+58 IAPYIPTWF
-67 AMMPGDLFMERR
+67 AQAIIPLG
-79 IRSLIRWKALVTVLR
+79 LILIWYQMIMTSSTDFKYRVLLTV
-94 ANKNEDELGGHIAT
+94 ISIIPT
-108 FSSAAMLYDI
+108 IILY
-118 GFNYVFRGQDSK
+118 F
-130 DEDLIYFQ
+130 
-138 GHCSPGIYARSF
+138 
-150 LEGRLDEEDLDNFR
+150 
-164 REVESPGLSSYPHPW
+164 
-179 LMSDY
+179 

-196 SIVIFSVILVAFG
+196 TKVLFAISLVAFG
-209 LPIFILLASLAISFF
+209 LPIFILLASLSIFFF
-224 LSEPSDWATNYD
+224 LSEPSEWATNYD

-263 GYILAESNISD
+263 GYILAESNISE
-274 RLIKFFK
+274 RLIRFFK
-281 ANLGWLPGST
+281 ASLGWLPGST
-291 VLIVVIL
+291 VLIVVLL

-317 AILYPILVHD
+317 AILYPILIHD
-327 GYSKRF
+327 GYSKQF

-357 SLTAGINPLE
+357 SVTAGINPLE
-367 LFKQALIPAIFLLSI
+367 LFKQALIPAIFLMSI

-387 LYMLPQN
+387 LYKKPKS
-394 KKIEKF
+394 KKIERFVF
-400 NAKNALNSA
+400 NDAFETA
-409 KIAQWELVIPIL
+409 KIAKWEIAIPLL

-450 IFKDIVFKD
+450 IFKDISFKD

-513 ALNILLLVIGC
+513 ALNILLLVVGC

-584 MPTIYAATLPFF
+584 MPTIYSATLPFF
-596 FIRLIGVIFITYI
+596 FIRLIGVILITYI

>member
-1 MKSGKDFDPI
+1 MN
-11 ETREW
+11 
-16 IESLDD
+16 
-22 VIDDQGTDRASFLL
+22 SFLNRAIDWL
-36 NELAKHLMDK
+36 CLSLFFILISFPIFQILARYINFFSIPASQEIVQHMTLWIGFI
-46 GAVPSYN
+46 GAVIAARSNKLLSVVREPVFKSMKKVSLSQFFVHIFSLSVVFILSVSY
-53 LTTPF
+53 LKMIQIGFQYPDY
-58 KNTIAPENE
+58 IAPFIPSWF
-67 AMMPGDLFMERR
+67 AQSIIPIGLILIWYQMILTCSSDLRYRLFVS
-79 IRSLIRWKALVTVLR
+79 IFSIVPTLI
-94 ANKNEDELGGHIAT
+94 
-108 FSSAAMLYDI
+108 LY
-118 GFNYVFRGQDSK
+118 
-130 DEDLIYFQ
+130 
-138 GHCSPGIYARSF
+138 
-150 LEGRLDEEDLDNFR
+150 
-164 REVESPGLSSYPHPW
+164 
-179 LMSDY
+179 Y
-184 WQFPLANPLLLW
+184 WQFPFANPLLLW
-196 SIVIFSVILVAFG
+196 SQIIFSIILVAFG
-209 LPIFILLASLAISFF
+209 LPIFILLASLAIFFF
-224 LSEPSDWATNYD
+224 LSEPTDWATNYD

-281 ANLGWLPGST
+281 SSLGWLPGST

-357 SLTAGINPLE
+357 SVTAGINPLE
-367 LFKQALIPAIFLLSI
+367 LFKQALIPAIFLMSI

-387 LYMLPQN
+387 LYMLPKN

-400 NAKNALNSA
+400 NFKNAYNSA
-409 KIAQWELVIPIL
+409 KIAKWEIAIPLL

-443 VLTIELY
+443 VLTVELF
-450 IFKDIVFKD
+450 IFKDVSFKD

-494 LKILNFVQSTIS
+494 LKILNFVQNTIS

-513 ALNILLLVIGC
+513 ALNILLLIIGC

-537 LIAPLATYFGID
+537 LIAPLAAYFGID

-574 YLSSYRFEKD
+574 YLSSYRFNKD
-584 MPTIYAATLPFF
+584 MPTIYSATLPFF
-596 FIRLIGVIFITYI
+596 FIRLIGVLIITYI

>member
-1 MKSGKDFDPI
+1 MNNYLNRAIDWLCLFLFLILISFPI
-11 ETREW
+11 FQILGRYISFFSIPASQEIVQHMTLW
-16 IESLDD
+16 IGF
-22 VIDDQGTDRASFLL
+22 I
-36 NELAKHLMDK
+36 
-46 GAVPSYN
+46 GAVIAARSNKLLSVVREPVFDSSTKVDLPKFFVHVFSLSIVFVLSISY
-53 LTTPF
+53 LKMIQIGFQYPDY
-58 KNTIAPENE
+58 IAPYIPTWF
-67 AMMPGDLFMERR
+67 AQLIIPVGLILIWYQMIITSSTDLKYR
-79 IRSLIRWKALVTVLR
+79 VL
-94 ANKNEDELGGHIAT
+94 
-108 FSSAAMLYDI
+108 
-118 GFNYVFRGQDSK
+118 
-130 DEDLIYFQ
+130 
-138 GHCSPGIYARSF
+138 
-150 LEGRLDEEDLDNFR
+150 
-164 REVESPGLSSYPHPW
+164 
-179 LMSDY
+179 LMVISITPTIILFF

-196 SIVIFSVILVAFG
+196 TKVLFAISLVAFG
-209 LPIFILLASLAISFF
+209 LPIFILLASLSIFFF
-224 LSEPSDWATNYD
+224 LSEPSEWATNYD

-263 GYILAESNISD
+263 GYILAESNISE
-274 RLIKFFK
+274 RLIRFFK
-281 ANLGWLPGST
+281 ASLGWLPGST
-291 VLIVVIL
+291 VLIVVLL

-317 AILYPILVHD
+317 AILYPILIHD
-327 GYSKRF
+327 GYSKQF

-357 SLTAGINPLE
+357 SVTAGINPLE
-367 LFKQALIPAIFLLSI
+367 LFKQALIPAIFLMSI

-387 LYMLPQN
+387 LYKRP
-394 KKIEKF
+394 KSKTVERFVFKDAF
-400 NAKNALNSA
+400 ESA
-409 KIAQWELVIPIL
+409 KIAKWEIAIPLL

-443 VLTIELY
+443 VLTVELY
-450 IFKDIVFKD
+450 IFKDISFKN

-468 TLVGGVLIILG
+468 SLVGGVLIILG

-494 LKILNFVQSTIS
+494 FKILDFVQSTIS

-513 ALNILLLVIGC
+513 ALNILLLIVGC

-574 YLSSYRFEKD
+574 YLSSYRFDKD
-584 MPTIYAATLPFF
+584 MPTIYSATLPFF
-596 FIRLIGVIFITYI
+596 FIRLIGVILITYI

>member
-1 MKSGKDFDPI
+1 MNNYLNRAIDWLCLFLFLILISFPI
-11 ETREW
+11 FQILGRYISFFSIPASQEIVQHMTLW
-16 IESLDD
+16 IGF
-22 VIDDQGTDRASFLL
+22 I
-36 NELAKHLMDK
+36 
-46 GAVPSYN
+46 GAVIAARSNKLLSVVREPVFDSSAKVNWPKFFVHVFSLSIVFVLSISY
-53 LTTPF
+53 LKMIQIGFQYPDY
-58 KNTIAPENE
+58 IAPYIPTWF
-67 AMMPGDLFMERR
+67 AQSIIPVGLILIWYQMIMTSSTDLKYKV
-79 IRSLIRWKALVTVLR
+79 LLTV
-94 ANKNEDELGGHIAT
+94 ISIIPT
-108 FSSAAMLYDI
+108 IILY
-118 GFNYVFRGQDSK
+118 F
-130 DEDLIYFQ
+130 
-138 GHCSPGIYARSF
+138 
-150 LEGRLDEEDLDNFR
+150 
-164 REVESPGLSSYPHPW
+164 
-179 LMSDY
+179 

-196 SIVIFSVILVAFG
+196 TKVLFAISLVAFG
-209 LPIFILLASLAISFF
+209 LPIFILLASLSIFFF
-224 LSEPSDWATNYD
+224 LSEPSEWATNYD

-263 GYILAESNISD
+263 GYILAESNISE
-274 RLIKFFK
+274 RLIRFFK
-281 ANLGWLPGST
+281 ASLGWLPGST
-291 VLIVVIL
+291 VLIVVLL

-317 AILYPILVHD
+317 AILYPILIHD
-327 GYSKRF
+327 GYSKQF

-357 SLTAGINPLE
+357 SVTAGINPLE
-367 LFKQALIPAIFLLSI
+367 LFKQALIPAIFLMSI

-387 LYMLPQN
+387 LYKRP
-394 KKIEKF
+394 KSKIVERFVFKDAF
-400 NAKNALNSA
+400 ETA
-409 KIAQWELVIPIL
+409 KIAKWEIAIPLL

-443 VLTIELY
+443 VLTVELY
-450 IFKDIVFKD
+450 IFKDISFKN

-513 ALNILLLVIGC
+513 ALNILLLIVGC

-574 YLSSYRFEKD
+574 YLSSYRFNKD
-584 MPTIYAATLPFF
+584 MPTIYNATLPFF
-596 FIRLIGVIFITYI
+596 FIRLIGVLIITYI

>member
-1 MKSGKDFDPI
+1 MSNYLNRAIDWLCLFLFLILISFPI
-11 ETREW
+11 FQILGRYISFFSIPASQEIVQHMTLW
-16 IESLDD
+16 IGF
-22 VIDDQGTDRASFLL
+22 I
-36 NELAKHLMDK
+36 
-46 GAVPSYN
+46 GAVIAARSNKLLSVVREPVFDSSAKVNWSKFFVHFFSLSIVFVLSISY
-53 LTTPF
+53 LKIIQIGFQYPDY
-58 KNTIAPENE
+58 IAPYIPTWF
-67 AMMPGDLFMERR
+67 AQAIIPVGLILIWYQMIMTSSTDLKYRV
-79 IRSLIRWKALVTVLR
+79 LLTV
-94 ANKNEDELGGHIAT
+94 ISIIPT
-108 FSSAAMLYDI
+108 IILY
-118 GFNYVFRGQDSK
+118 F
-130 DEDLIYFQ
+130 
-138 GHCSPGIYARSF
+138 
-150 LEGRLDEEDLDNFR
+150 
-164 REVESPGLSSYPHPW
+164 
-179 LMSDY
+179 

-196 SIVIFSVILVAFG
+196 TKVLFAISLVAFG
-209 LPIFILLASLAISFF
+209 LPIFILLASLSIFFF
-224 LSEPSDWATNYD
+224 LSEPSEWATNYD

-263 GYILAESNISD
+263 GYILAESNISE
-274 RLIKFFK
+274 RLIRFFK
-281 ANLGWLPGST
+281 ASLGWLPGST
-291 VLIVVIL
+291 VLIVVLL

-317 AILYPILVHD
+317 AILYPILIHD
-327 GYSKRF
+327 GYSKQF

-357 SLTAGINPLE
+357 SVTAGINPLE
-367 LFKQALIPAIFLLSI
+367 LFKQALIPAIFLMSI

-387 LYMLPQN
+387 LYKRPKSKTVERFVL
-394 KKIEKF
+394 KDAFET
-400 NAKNALNSA
+400 A
-409 KIAQWELVIPIL
+409 KIAKWEIAIPLL
-421 IILSLFSGFATLV
+421 IIFSLFSGFATLV

-443 VLTIELY
+443 VLTVELY
-450 IFKDIVFKD
+450 IFKDISFKN

-494 LKILNFVQSTIS
+494 LKILNFVQNTIS

-513 ALNILLLVIGC
+513 ALNILLLIVGC

-584 MPTIYAATLPFF
+584 MPTIYSATLPFF
-596 FIRLIGVIFITYI
+596 FIRLIGVILITYI

>member
-1 MKSGKDFDPI
+1 MNNYLNRAIDWLCLFLFLILISFPI
-11 ETREW
+11 FQILGRYISFFSIPASQEIVQHMTLW
-16 IESLDD
+16 IGF
-22 VIDDQGTDRASFLL
+22 I
-36 NELAKHLMDK
+36 
-46 GAVPSYN
+46 GAVIAARSNKLLSVVREPVFDSSTKVNWPKFFVHVFSLSIVFVLSISY
-53 LTTPF
+53 LKMIQIGFQYPDY
-58 KNTIAPENE
+58 IAPYIPTWF
-67 AMMPGDLFMERR
+67 AQAIIPVGLILIWYQMIMTCSTDLKYRV
-79 IRSLIRWKALVTVLR
+79 LLTV
-94 ANKNEDELGGHIAT
+94 ISIIPT
-108 FSSAAMLYDI
+108 IILY
-118 GFNYVFRGQDSK
+118 F
-130 DEDLIYFQ
+130 
-138 GHCSPGIYARSF
+138 
-150 LEGRLDEEDLDNFR
+150 
-164 REVESPGLSSYPHPW
+164 
-179 LMSDY
+179 

-196 SIVIFSVILVAFG
+196 TKVLFAISLVAFG
-209 LPIFILLASLAISFF
+209 LPIFILLASLSIFFF
-224 LSEPSDWATNYD
+224 LSEPSEWATNYD

-263 GYILAESNISD
+263 GYILAESNISE
-274 RLIKFFK
+274 RLIRFFK
-281 ANLGWLPGST
+281 ASLGWLPGST
-291 VLIVVIL
+291 VLIVVLL

-317 AILYPILVHD
+317 AILYPILIHD
-327 GYSKRF
+327 GYSKQF

-357 SLTAGINPLE
+357 SVTAGINPLE
-367 LFKQALIPAIFLLSI
+367 LFKQALIPAIFLMSI

-387 LYMLPQN
+387 LYKRP
-394 KKIEKF
+394 KSKTVERFVFKDAF
-400 NAKNALNSA
+400 ETA
-409 KIAQWELVIPIL
+409 KIAKWEIAIPLL

-443 VLTIELY
+443 VLTVELY
-450 IFKDIVFKD
+450 IFKDISFKN

-513 ALNILLLVIGC
+513 ALNILLLIVGC

-584 MPTIYAATLPFF
+584 MPTIYSATLPFF
-596 FIRLIGVIFITYI
+596 FIRLIGVILITYI

>member
-1 MKSGKDFDPI
+1 MNNSLNRAIDWLCLFLFLILISFPI
-11 ETREW
+11 FQILGRYISFFSIPASQEIVQHMTLW
-16 IESLDD
+16 IGF
-22 VIDDQGTDRASFLL
+22 I
-36 NELAKHLMDK
+36 
-46 GAVPSYN
+46 GAVIAARSNKLLSVVREPVFDASTKVSWPKFFVHVFSLSIVFVLSISY
-53 LTTPF
+53 LKMIQIGFQYPDY
-58 KNTIAPENE
+58 IAPYIPTWF
-67 AMMPGDLFMERR
+67 AQAIIPLG
-79 IRSLIRWKALVTVLR
+79 LILIWYQMIITSSTDFKYRVLVTV
-94 ANKNEDELGGHIAT
+94 ISIIPT
-108 FSSAAMLYDI
+108 IILY
-118 GFNYVFRGQDSK
+118 F
-130 DEDLIYFQ
+130 
-138 GHCSPGIYARSF
+138 
-150 LEGRLDEEDLDNFR
+150 
-164 REVESPGLSSYPHPW
+164 
-179 LMSDY
+179 

-196 SIVIFSVILVAFG
+196 TKVLFAISLVAFG
-209 LPIFILLASLAISFF
+209 LPIFILLASLSIFFF
-224 LSEPSDWATNYD
+224 LSEPSEWASNYD

-263 GYILAESNISD
+263 GYILAESNISE
-274 RLIKFFK
+274 RLIRFFK
-281 ANLGWLPGST
+281 ASLGWLPGST
-291 VLIVVIL
+291 VLIVVLL

-317 AILYPILVHD
+317 AILYPILIHD
-327 GYSKRF
+327 GYSKQF

-357 SLTAGINPLE
+357 SVTAGINPLE
-367 LFKQALIPAIFLLSI
+367 LFKQALIPAIFLMSI

-387 LYMLPQN
+387 LYKRPKS
-394 KKIEKF
+394 KKIERFVF
-400 NAKNALNSA
+400 NDAFETA
-409 KIAQWELVIPIL
+409 KIAKWEIAIPLL

-434 ESAALLVLY
+434 ESAALLVMY
-443 VLTIELY
+443 VLTVELY
-450 IFKDIVFKD
+450 IFKDISFKD

-513 ALNILLLVIGC
+513 ALNILLLVVGC

-584 MPTIYAATLPFF
+584 MPTIYSATLPFF
-596 FIRLIGVIFITYI
+596 FIRLIGVILITYI

>member
-1 MKSGKDFDPI
+1 MNNILNRAIDCLCLFLFFVLISFPI
-11 ETREW
+11 FQIIGRYINFFSIPASQEIVQHMTLW
-16 IESLDD
+16 IGF
-22 VIDDQGTDRASFLL
+22 V
-36 NELAKHLMDK
+36 
-46 GAVPSYN
+46 GAVIAARSNKLLSVVREPVFKSMKKVSLPQFFVHIFSLSVVFVLSVSYLKMIQIGFQYPN
-53 LTTPF
+53 Y
-58 KNTIAPENE
+58 IAPFIPTWF
-67 AMMPGDLFMERR
+67 AQSIIPLGLILIWYQMILTSSSDFKYRLFVS
-79 IRSLIRWKALVTVLR
+79 IFSIIPTLI
-94 ANKNEDELGGHIAT
+94 
-108 FSSAAMLYDI
+108 LY
-118 GFNYVFRGQDSK
+118 
-130 DEDLIYFQ
+130 
-138 GHCSPGIYARSF
+138 
-150 LEGRLDEEDLDNFR
+150 
-164 REVESPGLSSYPHPW
+164 
-179 LMSDY
+179 Y

-196 SIVIFSVILVAFG
+196 SKVIFSLILVAFG
-209 LPIFILLASLAISFF
+209 LPIFILLASLAIFFF
-224 LSEPSDWATNYD
+224 LSEPTDWATNYD

-281 ANLGWLPGST
+281 ASLGWLPGST

-357 SLTAGINPLE
+357 SVTAGINPLE
-367 LFKQALIPAIFLLSI
+367 LFRQALIPAIFLISI

-387 LYMLPQN
+387 LYMLPKN
-394 KKIEKF
+394 KKVEKF
-400 NAKNALNSA
+400 NFKDSYSSA
-409 KIAQWELVIPIL
+409 KIAKWEIAIPLLIVI
-421 IILSLFSGFATLV
+421 SLFSGFATLV

-443 VLTIELY
+443 VLTVELY
-450 IFKDIVFKD
+450 IFKDVSFKD

-513 ALNILLLVIGC
+513 ALNILLLIIGC

-574 YLSSYRFEKD
+574 YLSSYRFDKD
-584 MPTIYAATLPFF
+584 MPTIYNATLPFF
-596 FIRLIGVIFITYI
+596 FIRLIGVLIITYI